1 MPVKKWFGLFGLL
14 LAALLVVFWLEAP
27 VDSPPRA
34 VAGLPWQVE
43 VLEDG
48 GSRVFGLELGR
59 DTLGDVL
66 ARLGSDMELAIIV
79 AGDGPA
85 SLEMYYSRHV
95 AGVLTGKLVLVG
107 ELDAVTLAEMR
118 ARSGLPRYL
127 DSGARKY
134 HLREADL
141 ALAHAAPLAGIAF
154 IPDARLDEDIAIRR
168 FGPPGEIIRRDAT
181 TVHLLYPHLG
191 LDLMLNEG
199 HRDVLQY
206 VAPRDFERL
215 RTPLLE

>member
-14 LAALLVVFWLEAP
+14 LAALLLVFWLKAP
-27 VDSPPRA
+27 VDPPPRA

-66 ARLGSDMELAIIV
+66 ARLGPDMELAIIV
-79 AGDGPA
+79 AGDGPE

-95 AGVLTGKLVLVG
+95 AGMLTGKLVLSG
-107 ELDAVTLAEMR
+107 ELDAATLARLRE
-118 ARSGLPRYL
+118 RSGLPRYL

-134 HLREADL
+134 HLRTEDL
-141 ALAHAAPLAGIAF
+141 PQAHAAPLKGIAF

-199 HRDVLQY
+199 YRDVLQY

-215 RTPLLE
+215 RAPLLE